1 MVKNLEEQKL
11 GAELFMKINDLALA
25 LALEED
31 EKIRKSEVF
40 KRAQEVIKIVKMI
53 NEKRLN
59 ILENKPEIEE
69 KKE

>member
-59 ILENKPEIEE
+59 ILENKPEVEE